1 MTSLKEG
8 TRHVW
13 ASKSRST
20 GHDAGATLS
29 CWQVRQ
35 TGQVSRLADPRSD
48 GTLRSSVYG
57 MCARRAVVIISSSGY
72 SSACDYGNSAR
83 APRSKLCLAKPII
96 RWHCCIDDEVT
107 TTGKQRQQACNQ
119 TKHTLFPYFPG
130 LCSALCSQQAST
142 DAPVADQECPC
153 PPCTVRLGLVRDEW
167 PTLLQESRPQGVK
180 QNQWGEGRGGGKGD
194 A

>member
-57 MCARRAVVIISSSGY
+57 MCARRAVVIISSSEY

-107 TTGKQRQQACNQ
+107 TTGKQRRQACNQ
-119 TKHTLFPYFPG
+119 TKHMLFLVSQASVVHFVPNKRAQTP
-130 LCSALCSQQAST
+130 LLRTKSAPAHRALC
-142 DAPVADQECPC
+142 D
-153 PPCTVRLGLVRDEW
+153 LV
-167 PTLLQESRPQGVK
+167 
-180 QNQWGEGRGGGKGD
+180 
-194 A
+194 